1 MEVKLKFHEN
11 VKFDKELIPMVIFQ
25 LEEGSGRRAP
35 GVHKL
40 DRSKITVK
48 QITLKIRD

>member
-11 VKFDKELIPMVIFQ
+11 VKFNKDLVPLVMFQ
-25 LEEGSGRRAP
+25 FERA
-35 GVHKL
+35 GQKI

-48 QITLKIRD
+48 AITLKIED

>member
-11 VKFDKELIPMVIFQ
+11 VKFNKDLIPLIMFQ
-25 LEEGSGRRAP
+25 FERA
-35 GVHKL
+35 GQKI

-48 QITLKIRD
+48 AITLKIED